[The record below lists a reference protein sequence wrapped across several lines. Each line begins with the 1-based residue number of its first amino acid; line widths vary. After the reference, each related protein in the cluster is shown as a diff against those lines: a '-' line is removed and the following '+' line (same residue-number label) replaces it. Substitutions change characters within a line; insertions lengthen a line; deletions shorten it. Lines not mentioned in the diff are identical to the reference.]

1 MDTRH
6 FKADGRGDSALP
18 RFKKSDQVAAKDY
31 PQVPVLVELTDY
43 KPPTCRLAP
52 PGWLCTRKPGH
63 DGPCAAVKLKE
74 E

>member
-1 MDTRH
+1 MDTTH

-18 RFKKSDQVAAKDY
+18 RFKKPEQFPGERQAEAVY
-31 PQVPVLVELTDY
+31 GV
-43 KPPTCRLAP
+43 RLDLCAIAP